1 MQTSNR
7 WIAATRQLRLM
18 LGLLTAAV
26 MTAGLA
32 GCGGSEDTLAL
43 AITDAS
49 GNPVAVQIN
58 TAAQIAQVSDDDY
71 DNNLNGLI
79 TGATLKRWKD
89 NWVTERPAGVTGKLV
104 ILQLAAG
111 AAGNEYISSSDPN
124 VYTYL
129 ISSSELVQTRS
140 NGVVT
145 TVSMVPD
152 GATVDAFL
160 ATYNIDPT
168 RDMIVCAMGGGSNPL
183 AMQQGRCWYML
194 RYWGVAKD
202 HLALLNGSNAWQVTS
217 GGMVGGDFAATADTA
232 PGTGTASVRQLPQD
246 NTALQATLQD
256 VMAVTTA
263 IDQNNLNDGVFIWDA
278 RNAAQYGGTGFQNNG
293 SRAGHP
299 NGALLLDYSNLLVAA
314 EGYRYKDKADLQ
326 NYLNGDTD
334 GGGNG
339 FVDAIGLLGSGNAYQ
354 SGDTVITYC
363 ETTFRAMVTGVA
375 TGVILGLPTR
385 FYDGAMTE
393 WNSMSNIV
401 AWDGM
406 PILPA
411 DSQWRTD
418 TVDRSFFIQAA
429 DPNNIAPRTI
439 DDPYATNAQAI
450 ILADKNYK
458 RGSSGGSG
466 SGGGGGLPPNPCGG

>member
-1 MQTSNR
+1 
-7 WIAATRQLRLM
+7 
-18 LGLLTAAV
+18 
-26 MTAGLA
+26 
-32 GCGGSEDTLAL
+32 
-43 AITDAS
+43 
-49 GNPVAVQIN
+49 
-58 TAAQIAQVSDDDY
+58 
-71 DNNLNGLI
+71 
-79 TGATLKRWKD
+79 
-89 NWVTERPAGVTGKLV
+89 
-104 ILQLAAG
+104 
-111 AAGNEYISSSDPN
+111 
-124 VYTYL
+124 
-129 ISSSELVQTRS
+129 
-140 NGVVT
+140 
-145 TVSMVPD
+145 
-152 GATVDAFL
+152 
-160 ATYNIDPT
+160 
-168 RDMIVCAMGGGSNPL
+168 
-183 AMQQGRCWYML
+183 
-194 RYWGVAKD
+194 
-202 HLALLNGSNAWQVTS
+202 
-217 GGMVGGDFAATADTA
+217 
-232 PGTGTASVRQLPQD
+232 
-246 NTALQATLQD
+246 
-256 VMAVTTA
+256 MAVTTA